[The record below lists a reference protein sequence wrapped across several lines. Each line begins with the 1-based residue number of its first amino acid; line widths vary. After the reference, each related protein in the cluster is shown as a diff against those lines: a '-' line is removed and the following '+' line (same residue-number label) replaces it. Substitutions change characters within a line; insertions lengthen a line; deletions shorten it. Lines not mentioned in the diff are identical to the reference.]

1 MNEILL
7 AKTPSPKPETSNQTK
22 TENNNGNF
30 KDELDRACCGG
41 SESQER
47 KIKGKER
54 SDESPSDASNES
66 TENQELHD
74 EDTAETQQSTSGE
87 VKKSKGDN
95 VAAAAVMKAITDP
108 KVAAMESSV
117 LVSEANEAQVIKLDS
132 ASESKIIKPVSQ
144 PPQNSTPSIE
154 KKSQKVQ
161 EPKGLDTSKSTSSTV
176 DDVQITENAGKK
188 IQVPDGKL
196 TQQNIQPDVVK
207 RDLSNSQKTT
217 ELNILQSVAKQ
228 TGAEVSETPS
238 QSTKTEASIHE
249 RTHILNKKWAS
260 NIAAK
265 IAVNS
270 ANGMQSIRARI
281 NPASMGPIE
290 IQISQADESLNIS
303 MIVSS
308 NATRELLDNNQSKI
322 LQSMK
327 DAGMDVG
334 GFDINQQNQ
343 QQKDSDES
351 RGSKGTNLD
360 NYPEDDM
367 VADDIGMSEN
377 IRLIDS
383 YA

>member
-47 KIKGKER
+47 NIKGKER
-54 SDESPSDASNES
+54 GEDSPSDESNES
-66 TENQELHD
+66 TERQELPND
-74 EDTAETQQSTSGE
+74 GTADSKQDSSDDL
-87 VKKSKGDN
+87 KKSKGADI
-95 VAAAAVMKAITDP
+95 AATAVMKAITDP
-108 KVAAMESSV
+108 KAATMESSV
-117 LVSEANEAQVIKLDS
+117 LVSEANESQVIKLDS
-132 ASESKIIKPVSQ
+132 ASESKIIKSVAQ
-144 PPQNSTPSIE
+144 PPKNITPEIV
-154 KKSQKVQ
+154 KKDQKAHTT
-161 EPKGLDTSKSTSSTV
+161 KDSAKSNNTSNVV
-176 DDVQITENAGKK
+176 DDMQITENPVKK
-188 IQVPDGKL
+188 IQVPEGKL
-196 TQQNIQPDVVK
+196 AQQNIQPDVVK

-217 ELNILQSVAKQ
+217 ELNILQPSAKQ
-228 TGAEVSETPS
+228 SSTEVSEAPL

-290 IQISQADESLNIS
+290 IQISKVDESLNIS

-308 NATRELLDNNQSKI
+308 TATRELLDNNQSKI

-367 VADDIGMSEN
+367 VADDIDMSEN

>member
-74 EDTAETQQSTSGE
+74 EGTAETQQSTSGE

-144 PPQNSTPSIE
+144 PPQNLTPSIE

-161 EPKGLDTSKSTSSTV
+161 QPKGLDTSKSASSTV
-176 DDVQITENAGKK
+176 DDAQITENAGKK

-238 QSTKTEASIHE
+238 QSIKTETSIHE

-290 IQISQADESLNIS
+290 IQISKVDESLNIS

>member
-1 MNEILL
+1 
-7 AKTPSPKPETSNQTK
+7 
-22 TENNNGNF
+22 
-30 KDELDRACCGG
+30 
-41 SESQER
+41 
-47 KIKGKER
+47 
-54 SDESPSDASNES
+54 
-66 TENQELHD
+66 
-74 EDTAETQQSTSGE
+74 
-87 VKKSKGDN
+87 
-95 VAAAAVMKAITDP
+95 
-108 KVAAMESSV
+108 
-117 LVSEANEAQVIKLDS
+117 
-132 ASESKIIKPVSQ
+132 
-144 PPQNSTPSIE
+144 
-154 KKSQKVQ
+154 
-161 EPKGLDTSKSTSSTV
+161 
-176 DDVQITENAGKK
+176 
-188 IQVPDGKL
+188 
-196 TQQNIQPDVVK
+196 VK

-290 IQISQADESLNIS
+290 IQISKVDESLNIS

>member
-30 KDELDRACCGG
+30 KDELDRACCSG

-47 KIKGKER
+47 KIKVRER

-74 EDTAETQQSTSGE
+74 EGTAETQQSTSGE

-95 VAAAAVMKAITDP
+95 VAVAAVMKAITDP

-144 PPQNSTPSIE
+144 PPQNLTPSIE

-161 EPKGLDTSKSTSSTV
+161 EPKGLDTSKSASSTV

-290 IQISQADESLNIS
+290 IQISKVDESLNIS